1 MPPEAGSAYGESP
14 RSETTLDHEK
24 SEGEM
29 AELVDWVL
37 LDRGRRIDPE
47 PGQSAGAAASVG
59 VEHDPVLARSSALS
73 DAIGDLPPAAPRGR
87 HPGVPGH
94 RSGRARLGGP
104 FCRQLEPVRSFD
116 PVGLV
121 GDQHPV
127 IIGASPAL
135 AALLG
140 FLSLKERPTRRTMFV
155 ILVVLLGIGLIF
167 WSDAHAFEATR
178 SQGSPWWGPCFYTRP
193 ST

>member
-1 MPPEAGSAYGESP
+1 
-14 RSETTLDHEK
+14 
-24 SEGEM
+24 
-29 AELVDWVL
+29 
-37 LDRGRRIDPE
+37 
-47 PGQSAGAAASVG
+47 
-59 VEHDPVLARSSALS
+59 
-73 DAIGDLPPAAPRGR
+73 
-87 HPGVPGH
+87 
-94 RSGRARLGGP
+94 
-104 FCRQLEPVRSFD
+104 
-116 PVGLV
+116 
-121 GDQHPV
+121 V